1 MYGTEVELDTLS
13 DTDRAGAEN
22 EDFSLLSLTFRLIF
36 TSEAGIVVRSLC
48 RELSRAGIYHL
59 EGSTDAVCMTHLL
72 DLIFCETCEFRNHM
86 IRKFDALC
94 FL

>member
-48 RELSRAGIYHL
+48 RELSCAGIYHL
-59 EGSTDAVCMTHLL
+59 ERCADVVVMAHLL
-72 DLIFCETCEFRNHM
+72 DLVFCETCESCDHV
-86 IRKFDALC
+86 IRELDAFC
-94 FL
+94 VF